1 MRLKKS
7 LVSSEEQLVTCLNE
21 GYQLLD
27 EIYAEF
33 AEKKK
38 INEEKNKKKLNA
50 WGEKVIGS
58 LESIFP
64 TELEAHQ
71 FLHPSSSLR
80 FIETT
85 IDRAYQELSHRLKDL
100 IGALDKIRAERLS
113 LYTDL
118 PADIRLYVEDID
130 SFRNVRDVNPEAASD
145 LLANGYWNV
154 AEDFVQLMLEQ
165 ILDVPFHKKDWGGE
179 YNDLYTANV
188 IVNGRRT
195 ATAFLLK
202 GNGLKKNM
210 MEIKDCGKNGDQLVR
225 LFESPAQL
233 YVVQFVGNISES
245 VIKDVE
251 SKVKEKRAHGED
263 AWYCIITGQDTARLA
278 RAYGKAPANKV
289 PHPTPKSGAA
299 EF

>member
-1 MRLKKS
+1 MRLRKS
-7 LVSSEEQLVTCLNE
+7 LVSSEEELVACLNG
-21 GYQLLD
+21 GYQLLN
-27 EIYAEF
+27 EIHEEYSND
-33 AEKKK
+33 KK
-38 INEEKNKKKLNA
+38 IDEAKNKNKLNE
-50 WGEKVIGS
+50 WGEKVIKC

-71 FLHPSSSLR
+71 FLNPPSSLR

-85 IDRAYQELSHRLKDL
+85 IDRPYQELSHRLTDL
-100 IGALDKIRAERLS
+100 IGSLDKIRADRLS

-145 LLANGYWNV
+145 LIVNGYWDV

-195 ATAFLLK
+195 ASAFLLK
-202 GNGLKKNM
+202 GNGLRKKA
-210 MEIKDCGKNGDQLVR
+210 MEIKDCGKNGDQIVR

-233 YVVQFVGNISES
+233 YVIQFVGNISEA

-251 SKVKEKRAHGED
+251 GKVKEKRAHGQD
-263 AWYCIITGQDTARLA
+263 AWYCIITGQDSARLA
-278 RAYGKAPANKV
+278 RAYGKVPANKRLQID
-289 PHPTPKSGAA
+289 AA
-299 EF
+299 PPRD